1 MTPVEHKARL
11 RREVRLAV
19 AALSVQERA
28 EVSARLVDK
37 ISAWPVF
44 IQARTV
50 LLTASLADEVDLT
63 PLIERAQALG
73 KRCALPF
80 FNSAPQEYGVREW
93 NRPVADLIPGAY
105 GVREPGESCGEVPF
119 PDLDF
124 ILVPGVAFT
133 SSGMRLGRG
142 KGYFDRLLL
151 RATSAV
157 TCGIGFDCQ
166 MVPLIPTESHDVAM
180 DYVLTPACEFDC
192 RTPG

>member
-1 MTPVEHKARL
+1 MTPAEHKARL
-11 RREVRLAV
+11 RREVRSAV
-19 AALSVQERA
+19 AALSVEERVQA
-28 EVSARLVDK
+28 SLRLVEK

-44 IQARTV
+44 VNARTV

-63 PLIERAQALG
+63 PLIERAQAAG

-80 FNSAPQEYGVREW
+80 FNAAAQEYGVREW
-93 NRPVADLIPGAY
+93 NRPVGELLPGAY

-151 RATSAV
+151 RASSAV

-166 MVPLIPTESHDVAM
+166 MVPSIPAEAHDVAM
-180 DYVLTPACEFDC
+180 DFVLTPACQFDC
-192 RTPG
+192 RIPG

>member
-1 MTPVEHKARL
+1 MTPAEHKARL
-11 RREVRLAV
+11 RREVRITV

-28 EVSARLVDK
+28 EASARLVDR
-37 ISAWPVF
+37 ISTWPVF
-44 IQARTV
+44 LQARTV

-63 PLIERAQALG
+63 PLIGRAQALG

-80 FNSAPQEYGVREW
+80 FNSATQEYGVREW
-93 NRPVADLIPGAY
+93 NRPVAELIPGAY
-105 GVREPGESCGEVPF
+105 GVREPGESCGNVPF

-133 SSGMRLGRG
+133 SSGRRLGRG
-142 KGYFDRLLL
+142 KGYFDRLLQ
-151 RATSAV
+151 RAASAV

-166 MVPLIPTESHDVAM
+166 MVPSIPSEAHDVAM
-180 DYVLTPACEFDC
+180 DFVLTPACLFDC

>member
-1 MTPVEHKARL
+1 MTPAEHKARL
-11 RREVRLAV
+11 RREVRTTV

-28 EVSARLVDK
+28 EASARLVDR
-37 ISAWPVF
+37 ISTWPVF
-44 IQARTV
+44 LQARTV

-63 PLIERAQALG
+63 PLIGRAQALG

-80 FNSAPQEYGVREW
+80 FNSANQEYGVREW
-93 NRPVADLIPGAY
+93 NRPVAELIPGAY
-105 GVREPGESCGEVPF
+105 GVREPGESCGNVPF

-142 KGYFDRLLL
+142 KGYFDRLLQ
-151 RATSAV
+151 RAASAV

-166 MVPLIPTESHDVAM
+166 MVPSIPSEAHDVAM
-180 DYVLTPACEFDC
+180 DFVLTPACLFDC
-192 RTPG
+192 RSPG